1 MTSSK
6 TKKTSTAT
14 TAPEN
19 ISSKIKGIIFDFDG
33 VLSSF
38 HARIGWPITS
48 AAIRVKPDITR
59 EQITDMALSVLTML
73 SSIDEDSS
81 KTTILK
87 YIFSVGKKF
96 GMSNFQTL
104 KYMITLGII
113 YRKNRKTV
121 VPNIGVREV
130 LREILAQ
137 DYKLILLTNTSQGI
151 IDIAKVKIPELNEF
165 DLILTRDDVKVLK
178 PNAIGLIKA
187 MEVLGLEADEVIT
200 IGDQASDII
209 AGKRAGTMTVA
220 VNDEIM
226 DFAKQLLRDEN
237 PDFIIRDLRQLP
249 NLLIFLR
256 DCIIEDIRTT
266 IDLTE
271 KPFPEDFNTS
281 EKISQPSP

>member
-1 MTSSK
+1 MDSLKMTSSN
-6 TKKTSTAT
+6 TKSVSKIT
-14 TAPEN
+14 TDTN
-19 ISSKIKGIIFDFDG
+19 GTNIKGIIFDFDG

-48 AAIRVKPDITR
+48 AALRVKPDITR
-59 EQITDMALSVLTML
+59 DQIYDMALTALTML
-73 SSIDEDSS
+73 SSIDQDDS
-81 KTTILK
+81 KRTLLK
-87 YIFSVGKKF
+87 FIFGVGKNF
-96 GMSNFQTL
+96 GMSNFQVL
-104 KYMITLGII
+104 KFIVTMFII

-137 DYKLILLTNTSQGI
+137 DYKVILLTNTSQGI
-151 IDIAKVKIPELNEF
+151 IDIAKQKIPEINDF

-187 MEVLGLEADEVIT
+187 MDILGLEADEVIH

-209 AGKRAGTMTVA
+209 AGKRAGTMTIA
-220 VNDEIM
+220 VNDELM
-226 DFAKQLLRDEN
+226 DFYKQHLRNEN

-249 NLLIFLR
+249 KLLVFLR

-271 KPFPEDFNTS
+271 KSHSDELKLD
-281 EKISQPSP
+281 K

>member
-6 TKKTSTAT
+6 IRKTSTAT
-14 TAPEN
+14 TAIKSN
-19 ISSKIKGIIFDFDG
+19 GSKIKGIIFDFDG

-48 AAIRVKPDITR
+48 AAIRVKPDISR

-87 YIFSVGKKF
+87 YIFGVGKKF

-104 KYMITLGII
+104 KYMITLAII

-137 DYKLILLTNTSQGI
+137 DYKIILLTNTSQGI
-151 IDIAKVKIPELNEF
+151 IDIAKEKIPEINEF

-178 PNAIGLIKA
+178 PNAIGLFKA

-209 AGKRAGTMTVA
+209 AGKRAGTMTIA

-271 KPFPEDFNTS
+271 NPFPDDLTTIEQNSKPTS
-281 EKISQPSP
+281 

>member
-1 MTSSK
+1 MTSNK

-19 ISSKIKGIIFDFDG
+19 NGSKIKGIIFDFDG

-81 KTTILK
+81 KTTIFK

-137 DYKLILLTNTSQGI
+137 DYKVILLTNASQGI
-151 IDIAKVKIPELNEF
+151 IDIAKEKIPELNEF

-209 AGKRAGTMTVA
+209 AGKRAGTMTIA

-249 NLLIFLR
+249 NLLVFLR
-256 DCIIEDIRTT
+256 DRIIEDIRTT

-271 KPFPEDFNTS
+271 KPFPEDFNTI
-281 EKISQPSP
+281 EKNSNPSP

>member
-6 TKKTSTAT
+6 AKSTTVTTS
-14 TAPEN
+14 EIN
-19 ISSKIKGIIFDFDG
+19 GSKIKGIIFDFDG
-33 VLSSF
+33 VISSF

-48 AAIRVKPDITR
+48 AALRVKPDITR
-59 EQITDMALSVLTML
+59 DQIYDMALNVLTML
-73 SSIDEDSS
+73 SSIDQDDS
-81 KTTILK
+81 KRTLVK
-87 YIFSVGKKF
+87 FIFQVGRNF

-104 KYMITLGII
+104 KFMITMFII

-130 LREILAQ
+130 LKEILAQ

-151 IDIAKVKIPELNEF
+151 IDIAREKIPEINEF

-187 MEVLGLEADEVIT
+187 MDILGLEADEVIH

-209 AGKRAGTMTVA
+209 AGKRAGTMTIA
-220 VNDEIM
+220 VNDELM
-226 DFAKQLLRDEN
+226 DFYKQHLRDEN

-249 NLLIFLR
+249 KILVFLC
-256 DCIIEDIRTT
+256 DEMDG
-266 IDLTE
+266 
-271 KPFPEDFNTS
+271 F
-281 EKISQPSP
+281 